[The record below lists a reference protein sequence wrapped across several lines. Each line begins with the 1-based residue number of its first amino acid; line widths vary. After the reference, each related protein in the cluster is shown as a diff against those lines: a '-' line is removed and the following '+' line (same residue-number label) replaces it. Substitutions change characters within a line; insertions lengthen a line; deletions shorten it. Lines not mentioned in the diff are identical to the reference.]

1 MKSIGLAV
9 VAIAFTASVAHAQD
23 STVPDPLDP
32 AKAAPTAPAA
42 AVEYSHAYEVRATI
56 HKYASVASLPLF
68 VGEAILGQSL
78 YSSPSDGKKS
88 AHIALGTAIGG
99 LFGVNTVTGV
109 WNLVESRKDPY
120 NRRMRLL
127 HSLLML
133 GADAGFVA
141 TAAITPEGEGGR
153 SSSFT
158 ANRSMHRTIALTSL
172 GVATTGYL
180 IMLFD

>member
-1 MKSIGLAV
+1 MKPIGLCF
-9 VAIAFTASVAHAQD
+9 VAIALTASAAHAQD
-23 STVPDPLDP
+23 PDPVDP
-32 AKAAPTAPAA
+32 ATGAPAPPPTV
-42 AVEYSHAYEVRATI
+42 VEYGHAYAVRANI
-56 HKYASVASLPLF
+56 HKYASVVSLPLF

-88 AHIALGTAIGG
+88 AHVVLGTAIGG

-127 HSLLML
+127 HSFLML

-141 TAAITPEGEGGR
+141 TAAITPGGESGR
-153 SSSFT
+153 SSFT
-158 ANRSMHRTIALTSL
+158 ANRSTHRAIALTSL
-172 GVATTGYL
+172 GIATTGYL